1 MEDTCHL
8 HQLAEMLEQRLRD
21 MGRLS
26 WAEEEFAL
34 LEQVRPSENN
44 GPAFLRVKGAA
55 LLERKQ
61 LAVLDQLLQ
70 WRDEEACRR
79 DRPPFK
85 IVGNKTLLDLARF
98 MPGSLGET
106 SGVEGFSPRLA
117 DRYGRALLAAVRKG
131 IALPKEQWPVYPRG
145 ERRERD
151 PAVEDRMKV
160 LKNLR
165 SAVAERLVMDSGV
178 LVNNSQ
184 LEGMARAC
192 PSNLQQLTELGILK
206 NWQREVLGEE
216 VVRALAQA

>member
-1 MEDTCHL
+1 
-8 HQLAEMLEQRLRD
+8 
-21 MGRLS
+21 
-26 WAEEEFAL
+26 
-34 LEQVRPSENN
+34 
-44 GPAFLRVKGAA
+44 
-55 LLERKQ
+55 
-61 LAVLDQLLQ
+61 
-70 WRDEEACRR
+70 
-79 DRPPFK
+79 
-85 IVGNKTLLDLARF
+85 
-98 MPGSLGET
+98 
-106 SGVEGFSPRLA
+106 
-117 DRYGRALLAAVRKG
+117 VRKG

-206 NWQREVLGEE
+206 NWQREVLGGE

>member
-1 MEDTCHL
+1 
-8 HQLAEMLEQRLRD
+8 
-21 MGRLS
+21 
-26 WAEEEFAL
+26 
-34 LEQVRPSENN
+34 
-44 GPAFLRVKGAA
+44 LRVKGAA

-85 IVGNKTLLDLARF
+85 IVGNKTLLDLARI
-98 MPGSLGET
+98 MPGGLGET

-165 SAVAERLVMDSGV
+165 SAVAERLAMDSGV
-178 LVNNSQ
+178 LVNNAQ